1 MNWIQNNINDN
12 DLNIINN
19 SLNKDF
25 IYDRL
30 CYEMNTNKDLLK
42 TIIND
47 NMFNI
52 FSKCLLNNNITTKE
66 QINSLLNNINS
77 SIVSPYK
84 LHNAEKAA
92 DLIYTYLNN
101 KDAYIFIYADYDCDG
116 ISSGYICYSI

>member
-66 QINSLLNNINS
+66 QINSL
-77 SIVSPYK
+77 SISFLLVIPLSTVITNTS
-84 LHNAEKAA
+84 LS
-92 DLIYTYLNN
+92 L
-101 KDAYIFIYADYDCDG
+101 
-116 ISSGYICYSI
+116 